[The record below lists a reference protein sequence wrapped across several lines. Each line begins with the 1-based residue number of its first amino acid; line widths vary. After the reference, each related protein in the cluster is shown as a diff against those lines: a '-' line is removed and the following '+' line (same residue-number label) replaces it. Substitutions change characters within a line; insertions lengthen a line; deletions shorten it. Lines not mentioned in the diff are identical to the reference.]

1 MTQQISVNTKE
12 LMPDIKKEYIC
23 WIDIMGTSNVMR
35 ESFERATNFILRFH
49 CFVNEAIA
57 ALTNPRDNQE
67 VKLYPLMDGV
77 YIVTPEL
84 DLLTKIIFH
93 VYDSLTSYFV
103 NTQENKHR
111 FMVRGSIAYGDL
123 AHGRDINAKVCT
135 VLHPNTDYKG
145 KLLFGLPMIQAYN
158 SESQASPMGLY
169 IHESA
174 RSIPKYTPNT
184 QDSIKRIE
192 SLQGRFFYWWKV
204 QKPSTYPSRIIEEAG
219 KYFDWCS
226 ENIFRL
232 KMDTEKIKRYRA
244 QLTEYFHG

>member
-77 YIVTPEL
+77 YIVTPDL
-84 DLLTKIIFH
+84 DLLRKIIFL

-123 AHGRDINAKVCT
+123 AHGGAINDKVCT
-135 VLHPNTDYKG
+135 MLNPNTDYKG

-174 RSIPKYTPNT
+174 RSIGG
-184 QDSIKRIE
+184 
-192 SLQGRFFYWWKV
+192 LQGRFFYWWKV
-204 QKPSTYPSRIIEEAG
+204 NQPSTDIRRLTKEAG
-219 KYFDWCS
+219 KYFDWCLA
-226 ENIFRL
+226 NIFRL
-232 KMDTEKIKRYRA
+232 KMDPDKIKRYRA
-244 QLTEYFHG
+244 QLTEYFNS